1 MKAEIKLEK
10 QEIIKAIEM
19 YVRRSIPGVCITD
32 IDIASYSSVSAPVRI
47 DESCAICEDPLAM
60 PEEAE

>member
-1 MKAEIKLEK
+1 MKAEINLEK

-19 YVRRSIPGVCITD
+19 YVRRSIPGVFITA
-32 IDIASYSSVSAPVRI
+32 IQIASYSSVSATVSI
-47 DESCAICEDPLAM
+47 DESPAIGEDPLAM